1 MSLLGPVFKFVSDC
15 LKNHMTDLGYAVKN
29 HQHCHTSGYDSLC
42 WVQYDGS
49 PVSPCECSLKR
60 THKSLQSLISENYDW
75 LFRVWSMKALTVDGS
90 KWYAFSIDKH
100 SLGGKKVYLLDC
112 MKHFRLS
119 GNGTVILPLPDKNR
133 PPLSSFL
140 PAIFCHIKKGYK
152 FSKVATLFLK

>member
-1 MSLLGPVFKFVSDC
+1 
-15 LKNHMTDLGYAVKN
+15 
-29 HQHCHTSGYDSLC
+29 
-42 WVQYDGS
+42 
-49 PVSPCECSLKR
+49 
-60 THKSLQSLISENYDW
+60 
-75 LFRVWSMKALTVDGS
+75 MKALTVDGS

-100 SLGGKKVYLLDC
+100 SLGGKKGYLLDC

-152 FSKVATLFLK
+152 FSKVATLFLKKLDCFFLYCSLELKLKNRPEKYLKRELKRFCLSVVSMNLCWSSVSWDLVSQFALFMVKCKIGIEIFVE

>member
-1 MSLLGPVFKFVSDC
+1 MSLLGSVFKFVSDC
-15 LKNHMTDLGYAVKN
+15 LKNHMTDSGYAVKN
-29 HQHCHTSGYDSLC
+29 HQHCHTITVWWFTS
-42 WVQYDGS
+42 
-49 PVSPCECSLKR
+49 SPCECSLKR

-100 SLGGKKVYLLDC
+100 SLGGKKGYLLDC